1 MEYDVEKISNKIKNK
16 KMTKKIIKSIILTS
30 LIILFIINLI
40 LSFEE
45 HTHIL
50 GFYVFDI
57 VSESMEPTFY
67 KDDLVIV
74 QKCKIKELK
83 RGDIITFRQ
92 NDRIISHRIFG
103 ITKDK
108 EEVKFITKGDNNEV
122 YDKDFVSMQDIY
134 GKVLVSIPKL
144 GKFVRYIQNTKGKL

>member
-1 MEYDVEKISNKIKNK
+1 
-16 KMTKKIIKSIILTS
+16 
-30 LIILFIINLI
+30 
-40 LSFEE
+40 
-45 HTHIL
+45 
-50 GFYVFDI
+50 
-57 VSESMEPTFY
+57 MEPTFY

-83 RGDIITFRQ
+83 KGDIITFRQ

-103 ITKDK
+103 ITKDE

-122 YDKDFVSMQDIY
+122 YDKNFVSMQDIY

-144 GKFVRYIQNTKGKL
+144 GKFVRYIQNTRGFINIFIFVIIVFVLVSLNDNKKNDRKMKRKKYEIKKLRDNYNV

>member
-1 MEYDVEKISNKIKNK
+1 MY
-16 KMTKKIIKSIILTS
+16 LT
-30 LIILFIINLI
+30 LFLKVWNLHFI
-40 LSFEE
+40 
-45 HTHIL
+45 
-50 GFYVFDI
+50 
-57 VSESMEPTFY
+57 

-108 EEVKFITKGDNNEV
+108 RRGGN
-122 YDKDFVSMQDIY
+122 
-134 GKVLVSIPKL
+134 L
-144 GKFVRYIQNTKGKL
+144 

>member
-1 MEYDVEKISNKIKNK
+1 MFK
-16 KMTKKIIKSIILTS
+16 
-30 LIILFIINLI
+30 
-40 LSFEE
+40 
-45 HTHIL
+45 
-50 GFYVFDI
+50 
-57 VSESMEPTFY
+57 
-67 KDDLVIV
+67 
-74 QKCKIKELK
+74 KCKIKELK
-83 RGDIITFRQ
+83 KGDIITFRQ

-144 GKFVRYIQNTKGKL
+144 GKFVRYIQNTRGFINIFIFVIIVFVLVSLNDNKKNDRKMKRKKYEIKKLRDNYDV